1 MINMKIVV
9 KIISGLLIAAILLI
23 VGYFG
28 YRFVKN
34 GFDFN
39 KTFGIGVSENLIEE
53 KEITTLKE
61 INIDFNTSNVEIKHS
76 EDTKFKVMLY
86 SDRVDTHTL
95 IEEAGILKVSINE
108 KKLKFMDRLFNHK
121 ISRILIYVPKDY
133 EGKIIING
141 DVGDINIDDY
151 QFTILNTKLN
161 VGDIYVDGIKEAN
174 IDLDVGSLKV
184 KKAYSNFVLKVDTGD
199 IRMKE
204 ATVLKDSNIDVGVG
218 NVKIE
223 ETNDIKVNT
232 EVEVGKADVAKNN
245 SGALI
250 KLDIKVKV
258 GNITVLAPKEEE
270 TKTND

>member
-1 MINMKIVV
+1 MKIIV
-9 KIISGLLIAAILLI
+9 KIISGLLITAILLI

-28 YRFVKN
+28 YRLYKN
-34 GFDFN
+34 GFDFK

-53 KEITTLKE
+53 KEIDILKE

-86 SDRVDTHTL
+86 SDRLDTHTL
-95 IEEAGILKVSINE
+95 VEEEGILKVSINE

-133 EGKIIING
+133 EGTINING

-151 QFTILNTKLN
+151 QFTILSTKCN

-184 KKAYSNFVLKVDTGD
+184 KKVYSNFVLKVGTGD
-199 IRMKE
+199 VRMKE
-204 ATVLKDSNIDVGVG
+204 ATVLKDSSIEVSVG

-223 ETNDIKVNT
+223 ETNDIKIETKVN
-232 EVEVGKADVAKNN
+232 VGKTDVAKNN
-245 SGALI
+245 SEALI
-250 KLDIKVKV
+250 KLDIKVDV
-258 GNITVLAPKEEE
+258 GNITVLAPKEEIKE
-270 TKTND
+270 ND